1 MHRPSLRIKGIRDWI
16 IPLVIG
22 AIVGLIASLTYAGA
36 LYAWSVFHSAIY
48 ALPKLAFPFI
58 LLSFLL
64 SSLPVRM
71 FLKRRPKDTFD
82 SILEYYHTNPNS
94 LNLKETFM
102 YFISSISSY
111 IFGAPVGPEGA
122 AAIIGAGTS
131 NKIKTVF
138 GTSISSQTL
147 ILTGLAAGFTAI
159 FKTPFSGFLLA
170 LELPY
175 KEDLEKEPFLSAA
188 LATATSYLISLALNT
203 PSIIHVSISKFP
215 PINIAVV
222 LISLIF
228 GVIVGFISIGFI
240 KLYRTFNFI
249 ANYLMKK
256 ASFPILIL
264 IGGLLVGL
272 IGYYERYSIGPG
284 IDLLNLT
291 LTGSLGIYAIIMI
304 LIARTSTVLISFN
317 FGSSGGFFLPSIEIG
332 ALMGYLLGI
341 IINPSYAIY
350 YALLGMAAMAAGVNK
365 LVLVPVAFILEVV
378 GAQIAIPVLLTSIA
392 SYFISWNVGIY
403 EYQPKNKLDKGTF
416 ALEKFYKKAISQR
429 PDILQ
434 GIMAADIMNHNPIYI
449 ENDRT
454 VKDAYNLL
462 NSKALKILPV
472 VNANGLFEGFISID
486 YLANLPSRT
495 LSMSIYNLE
504 IKRGFTVLE
513 TENLNNIIE
522 IMLNEETDHLFVIDK
537 NGVLKGVI
545 TEMDVI
551 RYMIKLI
558 T

>member
-1 MHRPSLRIKGIRDWI
+1 MQGISLRIKEIRDWI
-16 IPLVIG
+16 LSLVIG
-22 AIVGLIASLTYAGA
+22 IIVGLIASLTYAGA
-36 LYAWSVFHSAIY
+36 LYIWSVFCSAIY
-48 ALPKLAFPFI
+48 TLPKLIFPFI

-82 SILEYYHTNPNS
+82 TILEYYHISPSS

-102 YFISSISSY
+102 FFISSISSY
-111 IFGAPVGPEGA
+111 IFGSPVGPEGA

-131 NKIKTVF
+131 NKIKNIF
-138 GTSISSQTL
+138 GSSISSQTL

-170 LELPY
+170 LELPF

-188 LATATSYLISLALNT
+188 LATATSYLVSLALNT
-203 PSIIHVSISKFP
+203 PSIIYVSMNKFP
-215 PINIAVV
+215 PVNMAVV
-222 LISLIF
+222 IVSLIF
-228 GVIVGFISIGFI
+228 GAAIGLVSIGFI
-240 KLYRTFNFI
+240 KLYRAFNFI

-264 IGGLLVGL
+264 IGGLAVGV
-272 IGYYERYSIGPG
+272 IGYYERYSVGPG

-291 LTGSLGIYAIIMI
+291 LSGSLGIYAIIII
-304 LIARTSTVLISFN
+304 LIARTGTVLISFN

-332 ALMGYLLGI
+332 ALLGYLVGLL
-341 IINPSYAIY
+341 INPSYAVY

-365 LVLVPVAFILEVV
+365 LVLVPVAFILEAV
-378 GAQIAIPVLLTSIA
+378 GAQVAIPVMLTSIA
-392 SYFISWNVGIY
+392 SYFISWNFSIY

-416 ALEKFYKKAISQR
+416 ALEKFYRRALSQR
-429 PDILQ
+429 PDVLQ
-434 GIMAADIMNHNPIYI
+434 SIRAADIMNRNPIYI
-449 ENDRT
+449 ESDKNVR
-454 VKDAYNLL
+454 DAYNLL

-472 VNANGLFEGFISID
+472 VNSNGIFEGYISID
-486 YLANLPSRT
+486 YLANLPRRT
-495 LSMSIYNLE
+495 LSMSISNLE
-504 IKRGFTVLE
+504 IRKGYTVLE
-513 TENLNNIIE
+513 TESLKNIIE
-522 IMLNEETDHLFVIDK
+522 LMLNEGTDHLFVVDK
-537 NGVLKGVI
+537 NNALKGVI

-558 T
+558 A